1 MALKHTFIIKEAINQ
16 GGLKRKIHPE
26 LTKAIEELVSQTYE
40 SNMIADDDYG
50 TDDREFIEAVEK
62 IAILAGVQIYWNDR
76 DVLDK
81 QHTDDVE
88 TAMSAPPGYKPPG
101 DPSHGWF

>member
-1 MALKHTFIIKEAINQ
+1 MSIKKLFLIKEVINQ
-16 GGLKRKIHPE
+16 GGLKKKIHPE
-26 LTKAIEELVSQTYE
+26 LTKVIEELVAQTYE

-62 IAILAGVQIYWNDR
+62 IAVLAGVQIYWDDR

-88 TAMSAPPGYKPPG
+88 TAMSAPPGYKSPG
-101 DPSHGWF
+101 AGEQF